1 MANII
6 VGHRPG
12 APALHRQARLGA
24 VERLGLALF
33 VEREHRCAPAN
44 RAKYDHIAQFGGK
57 LGVAA
62 LNCEDRPWLWT
73 VPPKRSPELT
83 IAGRRCGTGLWRPSR
98 LIRRADARLVG
109 GTGLRCPAWPIRP
122 ADAGLIGCPRLICC
136 TGLRYPAGL
145 IGCAGLRHRAG
156 LIGCAGLRCPSR
168 LICGAG
174 LRCPSRL
181 IGPLSM
187 QRVGPMQN
195 KT

>member
-1 MANII
+1 MPAQKS
-6 VGHRPG
+6 VSARCRARGTRLQGLRRGHS
-12 APALHRQARLGA
+12 
-24 VERLGLALF
+24 
-33 VEREHRCAPAN
+33 C
-44 RAKYDHIAQFGGK
+44 
-57 LGVAA
+57 A
-62 LNCEDRPWLWT
+62 LNYEERPWWWT
-73 VPPKRSPELT
+73 VPPNQGRELT

-109 GTGLRCPAWPIRP
+109 GTGLRCPARPIRP

-156 LIGCAGLRCPSR
+156 LIGCAGLRCPAR

-174 LRCPSRL
+174 LRCPSRLIGGAGLGRPSRL